1 MKRVCI
7 CMDEELHK
15 QLKLLAINED
25 KTMTGLIIELV
36 KTEIEAKKEQSR

>member
-1 MKRVCI
+1 
-7 CMDEELHK
+7 MDEELHK

-36 KTEIEAKKEQSR
+36 ETEIEAKKEQSR

>member
-25 KTMTGLIIELV
+25 ETMTGLIIVLV
-36 KTEIEAKKEQSR
+36 KSDIEAKKEQSR